1 MTRCRPKVD
10 VGLQRYICLG
20 SCALLVLIFSR
31 TEQVTKTYQAQFRS
45 DSIDTS
51 RSVNARTAA
60 CQSSA
65 VLLFGLHIHQQ
76 QAMLRN
82 WLEICVRLDSHQ
94 NPQKCL

>member
-1 MTRCRPKVD
+1 VD
-10 VGLQRYICLG
+10 VGLQRDIFLG
-20 SCALLVLIFSR
+20 SGALLVLIFSR
-31 TEQVTKTYQAQFRS
+31 TEQVAKTYPAQYRS
-45 DSIDTS
+45 DRID

-60 CQSSA
+60 FQSSA